1 MGCDLFDDCVV
12 GKWVGWDGKTE
23 QERCGIACGVEGVC
37 AGKEEGAEREWVIVL
52 PVFYE
57 RSV

>member
-37 AGKEEGAEREWVIVL
+37 AGEEEGAERE
-52 PVFYE
+52 
-57 RSV
+57 